1 MYREISTMVYYPFL
15 LHKMRVFE
23 RKAKVSGHLTNAERA
38 AKEVFSLPIEPLQKV
53 EDTTY
58 VVKSIKQFSSV
69 N

>member
-1 MYREISTMVYYPFL
+1 
-15 LHKMRVFE
+15 MRVFDK
-23 RKAKVSGHLTNAERA
+23 RAKVSGHLTNAERA

-58 VVKSIKQFSSV
+58 VVKSIKQFFRV